1 MSGKNIN
8 AALLREKGGVEI
20 EVSKSYEGEL
30 PFTAKY
36 LYHLNE
42 EKILKNNVPPGKIVK
57 NGSLYDKS
65 LDVRSVH
72 STATS

>member
-1 MSGKNIN
+1 MTSKQRKNEWKKYKCCITKRKMWSRN
-8 AALLREKGGVEI
+8 R
-20 EVSKSYEGEL
+20 S
-30 PFTAKY
+30 AKY